1 MAGIYIHIPFCN
13 SKCIYCNFYSVATLS
28 HKGKFLEALEREME
42 LTHEYLVTREISTL
56 YFGGGT
62 PSILSGSELESLIHK
77 LEQYYNF
84 DQLEEITL
92 EANPEQLTPDYLG
105 QIKKLGINRLSI
117 GIQSF
122 DDRIL
127 RWLKRGHSAEMAKK
141 AIQNAISSG
150 FSNISIDLI
159 YGISGRTS
167 AEWEKELTTAFS
179 YPIQHLSAYALTV
192 EENTLLD
199 RKIKKNQIPPVEDQK
214 AIEDFTILRQISQ
227 AEGFGQ
233 YEISNFSRHGY
244 ESRHNSSYWQDIP
257 YLGLGPSAHSY
268 NGNSRQWNVS
278 NLNAYIEGML
288 NRSPDIE
295 VEILTPSMKFNE
307 YIMVGLRTCKGI
319 NLDFIRQVF
328 GDNMADHTSRI
339 FTGHI
344 EKSCYSFSNNSFILT
359 DQGKLWIDRIT
370 LELMI

>member
-13 SKCIYCNFYSVATLS
+13 SKCIYCNFYSIATLK
-28 HKGKFLEALEREME
+28 HKGKFLKALEKEME
-42 LTHEYLVTREISTL
+42 LRHEYLVTREISTL

-62 PSILSGSELESLIHK
+62 PSLLSGSELESLIHK
-77 LEQYYNF
+77 LEQYYHF
-84 DQLEEITL
+84 DRLEEITL
-92 EANPEQLTPDYLG
+92 EANPEQLTPEYLG
-105 QIKKLGINRLSI
+105 QIKKIGINRLSI

-127 RWLKRGHSAEMAKK
+127 RWLKRGHSAVMAKK
-141 AIQNAISSG
+141 TIQNAISSG

-192 EENTLLD
+192 EENTLLE

-233 YEISNFSRHGY
+233 YEISNFSRPEY